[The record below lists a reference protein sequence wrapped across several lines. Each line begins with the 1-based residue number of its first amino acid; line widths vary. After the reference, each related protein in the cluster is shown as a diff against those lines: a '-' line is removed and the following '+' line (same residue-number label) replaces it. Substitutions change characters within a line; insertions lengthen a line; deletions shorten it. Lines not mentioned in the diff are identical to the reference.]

1 MICKCLFL
9 HHLLFIL
16 CGNGVNLVY
25 HLQVVY
31 ILLYTLF
38 LDRFF
43 KHCNTILGGLAV
55 LSIIIPTALT
65 ISENWPATQI
75 LGDPS
80 GTYFEWNYVK
90 PWCRFSPY
98 IVGLILGYILH
109 VTKNKAVK
117 MNSSVVVWLWLCAF
131 GIGFAVVYG
140 LDLPSHMDPNNPTSK
155 FVNAFYGGFHR
166 AAWGIALGW
175 LIFAC
180 CKGYGG
186 DVYYNLRVSRI
197 ASRYLKVPLGPL
209 LHYFW
214 KTQL

>member
-1 MICKCLFL
+1 MKCVQL
-9 HHLLFIL
+9 HIHVTSKSFVEKISLIQY
-16 CGNGVNLVY
+16 C
-25 HLQVVY
+25 
-31 ILLYTLF
+31 
-38 LDRFF
+38 
-43 KHCNTILGGLAV
+43 ILGGMAV

-65 ISENWPATQI
+65 ISENWPATTI
-75 LGDPS
+75 LPDPS

-98 IVGLILGYILH
+98 IVGLLLGYILH

-117 MNSSVVVWLWLCAF
+117 INTSVAVWIWLCAF
-131 GIGFAVVYG
+131 GIGFAVIYG
-140 LDLPSHMDPNNPTSK
+140 LDLPSAMDPNNSPSK

-186 DVYYNLRVSRI
+186 EFDDIKLYNYILLLYIMYYTL
-197 ASRYLKVPLGPL
+197 
-209 LHYFW
+209 
-214 KTQL
+214 